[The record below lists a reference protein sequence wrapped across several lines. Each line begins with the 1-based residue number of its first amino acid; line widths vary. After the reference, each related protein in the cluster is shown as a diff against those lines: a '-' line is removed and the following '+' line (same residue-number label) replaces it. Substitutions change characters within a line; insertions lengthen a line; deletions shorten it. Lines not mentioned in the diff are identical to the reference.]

1 MRMVF
6 CSSMVGIN
14 IFTHGWKGWMNPY
27 GKIDRGHH
35 GHIRMDIILVLR
47 IYAGIGKIRLISQK
61 TRLEEG
67 LEFHIR

>member
-1 MRMVF
+1 
-6 CSSMVGIN
+6 
-14 IFTHGWKGWMNPY
+14 MNPY
-27 GKIDRGHH
+27 GKIDKGHH

-61 TRLEEG
+61 TRLEDG